1 MTALHT
7 YFALRNQQAF
17 QRLLEGSSR
26 PTAGQAGTS
35 SSGGRSWG
43 RPSPLAAAVHANVD
57 VNARD
62 ASGRTVLHL
71 ACAATDAA
79 ALQYVRLL
87 LAAPA
92 INVNLLDVESHWSAL
107 HRALY
112 NGNLGAA
119 CVAVSFSDISS
130 AN

>member
-1 MTALHT
+1 MTSLHT

-43 RPSPLAAAVHANVD
+43 RPSPLAAAAHANID

-62 ASGRTVLHL
+62 AFGRTVLHL

-87 LAAPA
+87 LAAPT
-92 INVNLLDVESHWSAL
+92 INVNLLDAESHWSAL